1 MSPTHEVTR
10 RLLLSAD
17 VKGYG
22 SGDERSHL
30 TIQRDLIR
38 VFDEAADATGLD
50 RSVWNRQPGGDGE
63 LAVMPAEISEARV
76 VDDYVAELQAA
87 LERHNDGRYAERW
100 LRMRLAVH
108 FGTAIPADNG
118 FAGHGIVLVSRLVDS
133 EPPRRALELAPQACL
148 AVILSDQVYT
158 DTVLQRHTK
167 LSPKEFREVRVK
179 KKERDVIAWLR
190 VPGVDVHAL
199 ALDPAGKP
207 GPNSGSDSD
216 HGPAGPAPAA
226 APASTT
232 PSDPTA
238 SPAAAPAVT
247 PTASPAVPAPTP
259 AAAPAGQGQS
269 MRVVVHGEV
278 RAPGSV
284 FGINNG
290 TVNTSG
296 TF

>member
-1 MSPTHEVTR
+1 M
-10 RLLLSAD
+10 LSAD

-38 VFDEAADATGLD
+38 VFDDAADATGLD

-199 ALDPAGKP
+199 ALDPAQKP
-207 GPNSGSDSD
+207 GPGPDSGSGLDGLDSRPDSD
-216 HGPAGPAPAA
+216 HGPAGTAPTTPSSTPA
-226 APASTT
+226 APAT
-232 PSDPTA
+232 PSAT
-238 SPAAAPAVT
+238 
-247 PTASPAVPAPTP
+247 
-259 AAAPAGQGQS
+259 PAGQGQS
-269 MRVVVHGEV
+269 MHVVVHGEV

-284 FGINNG
+284 FGINYG